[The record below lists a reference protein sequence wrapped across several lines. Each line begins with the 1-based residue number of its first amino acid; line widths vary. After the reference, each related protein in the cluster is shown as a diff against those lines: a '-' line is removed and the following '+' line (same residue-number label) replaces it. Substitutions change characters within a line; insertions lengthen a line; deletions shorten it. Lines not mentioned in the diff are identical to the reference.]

1 LPFLRSI
8 IIGRSNTSTP
18 LFRSHR
24 QPRHATLEKRFPLW
38 EQAMDSWDLS
48 AQLLARLAVAAFAA
62 YVIYF
67 FVFRKRSEFA
77 IRLRRGSVTFRGR
90 VPVAMQPGITQF
102 LLQDLSLMEPV
113 SIYGAWTNRR
123 LRIWFRGSLT
133 DGEKQRIR
141 NFLLGRL

>member
-1 LPFLRSI
+1 V
-8 IIGRSNTSTP
+8 
-18 LFRSHR
+18 
-24 QPRHATLEKRFPLW
+24 
-38 EQAMDSWDLS
+38 EQMMDSWDLS

-62 YVIYF
+62 CVVYF

-90 VPVAMQPGITQF
+90 VPVAMQPGISQF

-113 SIYGAWTNRR
+113 SIYGAWNDRR

-141 NFLLGRL
+141 NFLSGRL

>member
-1 LPFLRSI
+1 M
-8 IIGRSNTSTP
+8 
-18 LFRSHR
+18 
-24 QPRHATLEKRFPLW
+24 
-38 EQAMDSWDLS
+38 MDSWDLS

-62 YVIYF
+62 YVVYF

-90 VPVAMQPGITQF
+90 VPVAMQSGISQF

-113 SIYGAWTNRR
+113 SVYGAWNNRR

-141 NFLLGRL
+141 NFLSGRL